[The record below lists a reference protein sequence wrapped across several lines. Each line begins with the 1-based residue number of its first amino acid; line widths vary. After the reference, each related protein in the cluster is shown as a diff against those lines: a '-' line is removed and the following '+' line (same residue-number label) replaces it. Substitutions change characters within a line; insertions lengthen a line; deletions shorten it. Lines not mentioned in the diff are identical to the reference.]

1 MNREMREGRSNDKHV
16 MTAREVE
23 QLKRDDAKADQKLVN
38 RYWIPTLGDFRGT
51 GYMAGHPKG
60 D

>member
-1 MNREMREGRSNDKHV
+1 MRSNDKV
-16 MTAREVE
+16 RLSLRERM
-23 QLKRDDAKADQKLVN
+23 QLGKHSVVADQKLIN